1 LKRPSTSILFIYGLI
16 ITLLAFI
23 YRDPYS
29 LLLISIPNAAIG
41 FALGFK
47 RARLIVILLLIS
59 VWGTFLNAVLVAN
72 HGPIV
77 CVWGPLVIRQG
88 AFQALVQIE
97 LRLLAIAG
105 AALVFIGTAR
115 PEEILRDLEAELRLP
130 KSITFSLAYAL
141 RLIPLMKRDYE
152 EIMLCRSERGY
163 HRIAYLPKDVKTLL
177 LPLLSIAYQRAIW
190 AGITVELRG
199 FRKRKPRYRLPRIG
213 VPEIIVLIWLAVQVI
228 LPFAVGWAQI

>member
-1 LKRPSTSILFIYGLI
+1 MRRPSTSILFIYGLV
-16 ITLLAFI
+16 ITLLAFV

-41 FALGFK
+41 FTLGFK
-47 RARLIVILLLIS
+47 RAKLIVILLLIS
-59 VWGTFLNAVLVAN
+59 VWGTFLNAILVAN

-77 CVWGPLVIRQG
+77 CVWGPIIIRQG
-88 AFQALVQIE
+88 AFQALVQVE

-105 AALVFIGTAR
+105 AALIFVGTAR
-115 PEEILRDLEAELRLP
+115 PEEIIRDLEAELRLP

-152 EIMLCRSERGY
+152 EIMLCRRERGY
-163 HRIAYLPKDVKTLL
+163 RQVAYLPRDIKTLL
-177 LPLLSIAYQRAIW
+177 LPLLSIAYQRALW

-199 FRKRKPRYRLPRIG
+199 FRKRRPKYRLPRIG
-213 VPEIIVLIWLAVQVI
+213 VTEIIVLSWLALQI
-228 LPFAVGWAQI
+228 IIPLITGWI

>member
-1 LKRPSTSILFIYGLI
+1 MRRPSTSILFIYGLV

-41 FALGFK
+41 FVLGFK
-47 RARLIVILLLIS
+47 RAKLIVILLLIS

-77 CVWGPLVIRQG
+77 CVWGPIIIRQG
-88 AFQALVQIE
+88 AFQALVQVE

-105 AALVFIGTAR
+105 AALIFVGTAR
-115 PEEILRDLEAELRLP
+115 PEEIIRDLEAELRLP

-141 RLIPLMKRDYE
+141 RLIPLMKRDYG
-152 EIMLCRSERGY
+152 EIMLCRRERGY
-163 HRIAYLPKDVKTLL
+163 RQVAYLPRDIKTLL
-177 LPLLSIAYQRAIW
+177 LPLLSIAYQRALW

-199 FRKRKPRYRLPRIG
+199 FRKRRPKYRLPRIG
-213 VPEIIVLIWLAVQVI
+213 IMEIIVLSWLTLQI
-228 LPFAVGWAQI
+228 IIPLITGWI